1 MRLRLYAESISMCG
15 GSNCPTVHVGEVLE
29 MMRV

>member
-1 MRLRLYAESISMCG
+1 MPLGLYVESLSMCS
-15 GSNCPTVHVGEVLE
+15 GSNCPTMHVGEVLE